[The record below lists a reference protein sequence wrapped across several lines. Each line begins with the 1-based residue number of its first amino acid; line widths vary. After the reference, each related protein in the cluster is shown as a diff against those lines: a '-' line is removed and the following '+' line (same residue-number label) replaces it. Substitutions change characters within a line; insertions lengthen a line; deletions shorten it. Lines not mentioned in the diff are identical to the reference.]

1 MRLVTLGFL
10 LAFSLGS
17 VALRAEQP
25 ISVASPDPVA
35 ATRSQKSAP
44 ASRPQAKAKIS
55 ATAAHKTSKTAAH
68 KTSTTAAHKTS
79 TTAAHKTSTT
89 AARKTSV
96 TAARKTSVT
105 AARKASATAARKV
118 VSKKPTAT
126 AKAVAQKGT
135 PKRRSQ
141 WRHKAVRKTN
151 PPRPSAA
158 PVITPL
164 LAAGAIDPRA
174 LGMQS
179 VSLLVLD
186 QADGRVLM
194 ARNPDDQTSIASIT
208 KLMTA
213 MVTLDAQLPMQETI
227 TIDEAD
233 VDRLK
238 GTHSRLVVGS
248 RLPRHDILRLALM
261 SSENRAA
268 ASLARTYPGGR
279 AVFINAMNAKA
290 NALGMQH
297 SHFADPAGLNPR
309 NLSTASDLA
318 LMVRAA
324 SNYLLIREFTT
335 TTGQTVS
342 LLGGRRQE
350 IFKNTNRLVQSQSP
364 EWHIELSKTGYT
376 SEAGRCLVMK
386 ARVAER
392 SLILVLLDGA
402 GKLTPIGDANRVRR
416 WLESRRQIRSLAA
429 H

>member
-1 MRLVTLGFL
+1 
-10 LAFSLGS
+10 
-17 VALRAEQP
+17 
-25 ISVASPDPVA
+25 
-35 ATRSQKSAP
+35 
-44 ASRPQAKAKIS
+44 
-55 ATAAHKTSKTAAH
+55 
-68 KTSTTAAHKTS
+68 
-79 TTAAHKTSTT
+79 
-89 AARKTSV
+89 
-96 TAARKTSVT
+96 
-105 AARKASATAARKV
+105 
-118 VSKKPTAT
+118 
-126 AKAVAQKGT
+126 VAQKGT
-135 PKRRSQ
+135 PKPRP
-141 WRHKAVRKTN
+141 KAVRKTN
-151 PPRPSAA
+151 PPQPSAA
-158 PVITPL
+158 PVIRPL

-186 QADGRVLM
+186 QADGKVLM

-213 MVTLDAQLPMQETI
+213 MVTLDAQLPMQATI

-248 RLPRHDILRLALM
+248 RLPRRDILRLTLM

-290 NALGMQH
+290 KALGMQH

-335 TTGQTVS
+335 STGQTVS

-350 IFKNTNRLVQSQSP
+350 VFKNTNRLVQSQSP

-416 WLESRRQIRSLAA
+416 WLESRRPTRSVAA

>member
-17 VALRAEQP
+17 AALRAEQP
-25 ISVASPDPVA
+25 TSATSPDPVA
-35 ATRSQKSAP
+35 ATGSQQSDP
-44 ASRPQAKAKIS
+44 AARPQTKPKAP
-55 ATAAHKTSKTAAH
+55 
-68 KTSTTAAHKTS
+68 

-89 AARKTSV
+89 AARKTST
-96 TAARKTSVT
+96 TAAPKTKTTTARKTST
-105 AARKASATAARKV
+105 TTAARKV
-118 VSKKPTAT
+118 VSKTKPTAT
-126 AKAVAQKGT
+126 GKSVAQKGA
-135 PKRRSQ
+135 PKPRP
-141 WRHKAVRKTN
+141 KAVRKTN
-151 PPRPSAA
+151 PPKPSAA
-158 PVITPL
+158 PVTRPL

-186 QADGRVLM
+186 QADGKVLM

-248 RLPRHDILRLALM
+248 RLARRDILRLALM

-290 NALGMQH
+290 KALGMQH

-324 SNYLLIREFTT
+324 SDYLLIREFTT
-335 TTGQTVS
+335 STGQTVS

-350 IFKNTNRLVQSQSP
+350 VFKNTNRLVQSQSP

-392 SLILVLLDGA
+392 TLILVLLDGA

-416 WLESRRQIRSLAA
+416 WLESRRPTRSLAA

>member
-17 VALRAEQP
+17 AALRAEQP
-25 ISVASPDPVA
+25 TSATSPDPVA
-35 ATRSQKSAP
+35 ATGSQQSDP
-44 ASRPQAKAKIS
+44 AARPQTKP
-55 ATAAHKTSKTAAH
+55 KTPT
-68 KTSTTAAHKTS
+68 
-79 TTAAHKTSTT
+79 
-89 AARKTSV
+89 
-96 TAARKTSVT
+96 
-105 AARKASATAARKV
+105 TAARKV
-118 VSKKPTAT
+118 VSKTKPTAT
-126 AKAVAQKGT
+126 AKAVAQKGA
-135 PKRRSQ
+135 PKPRP
-141 WRHKAVRKTN
+141 KAVRKTN
-151 PPRPSAA
+151 PPAA
-158 PVITPL
+158 PVTRPL

-186 QADGRVLM
+186 QADGKVLM

-248 RLPRHDILRLALM
+248 RLARRDILRLALM

-290 NALGMQH
+290 KALGMQH

-324 SNYLLIREFTT
+324 SDYLLIREFTT
-335 TTGQTVS
+335 STGQTVS

-350 IFKNTNRLVQSQSP
+350 VFKNTNRLVQSQSP

-392 SLILVLLDGA
+392 TLILVLLDGA

-416 WLESRRQIRSLAA
+416 WLESRRPTRSLAA

>member
-1 MRLVTLGFL
+1 
-10 LAFSLGS
+10 
-17 VALRAEQP
+17 
-25 ISVASPDPVA
+25 
-35 ATRSQKSAP
+35 
-44 ASRPQAKAKIS
+44 
-55 ATAAHKTSKTAAH
+55 
-68 KTSTTAAHKTS
+68 
-79 TTAAHKTSTT
+79 
-89 AARKTSV
+89 
-96 TAARKTSVT
+96 
-105 AARKASATAARKV
+105 
-118 VSKKPTAT
+118 
-126 AKAVAQKGT
+126 
-135 PKRRSQ
+135 
-141 WRHKAVRKTN
+141 
-151 PPRPSAA
+151 
-158 PVITPL
+158 
-164 LAAGAIDPRA
+164 
-174 LGMQS
+174 MQS

-186 QADGRVLM
+186 QADGKVLM

-213 MVTLDAQLPMQETI
+213 MVTLDAQLPMQDTI

-248 RLPRHDILRLALM
+248 RLPRRDILRLALM

-290 NALGMQH
+290 KALDMQH

-350 IFKNTNRLVQSQSP
+350 IFKNTNRLVQTQSP
-364 EWHIELSKTGYT
+364 AWHIELSKTGYT

-416 WLESRRQIRSLAA
+416 WLESRRQTRSLAA

>member
-1 MRLVTLGFL
+1 MRLVTWGLL

-17 VALRAEQP
+17 AALRAEQP
-25 ISVASPDPVA
+25 ISVAPPDPVA
-35 ATRSQKSAP
+35 ATRSQTSDP
-44 ASRPQAKAKIS
+44 AARPQTKPKAS
-55 ATAAHKTSKTAAH
+55 ATAAR
-68 KTSTTAAHKTS
+68 
-79 TTAAHKTSTT
+79 KTSTT
-89 AARKTSV
+89 AARKTGT
-96 TAARKTSVT
+96 TAARKTS
-105 AARKASATAARKV
+105 ATATRKTGTTATRKV
-118 VSKKPTAT
+118 VSKTKPTAT
-126 AKAVAQKGT
+126 GKAVVQKGT
-135 PKRRSQ
+135 PKRR
-141 WRHKAVRKTN
+141 HTAVRKTN

-158 PVITPL
+158 PAITPL

-186 QADGRVLM
+186 QADGKVLM

-227 TIDEAD
+227 TIDAAD

-248 RLPRHDILRLALM
+248 RLPRRDILRLALM

-392 SLILVLLDGA
+392 TLILVLLDGA

>member
-17 VALRAEQP
+17 AALRAEQP
-25 ISVASPDPVA
+25 TSVTSPDPVA
-35 ATRSQKSAP
+35 ATGSQKPAP
-44 ASRPQAKAKIS
+44 AARPQTKPKASTTAAPKTKT
-55 ATAAHKTSKTAAH
+55 TAAHKTKTTAAP

-79 TTAAHKTSTT
+79 TTAAHKTKTT
-89 AARKTSV
+89 AAPKTKT
-96 TAARKTSVT
+96 TAAHKTKTT
-105 AARKASATAARKV
+105 AAARKV
-118 VSKKPTAT
+118 VSKTKPTAT
-126 AKAVAQKGT
+126 AKAVAQKGA
-135 PKRRSQ
+135 PKPRP
-141 WRHKAVRKTN
+141 KAVRKTN
-151 PPRPSAA
+151 PPQPSAA
-158 PVITPL
+158 PVTRPL

-186 QADGRVLM
+186 QADGKVLM

-290 NALGMQH
+290 KALGMQH

-324 SNYLLIREFTT
+324 SDYLLIREFTT

-350 IFKNTNRLVQSQSP
+350 IFKNTNRLVQTQSP

-392 SLILVLLDGA
+392 TLILVLLDGA

-416 WLESRRQIRSLAA
+416 WLESRRPTRSLAA

>member
-17 VALRAEQP
+17 AALRAEQP
-25 ISVASPDPVA
+25 TSATSPDPVA
-35 ATRSQKSAP
+35 ATGSQQSDP
-44 ASRPQAKAKIS
+44 AARPQTKP
-55 ATAAHKTSKTAAH
+55 KTP
-68 KTSTTAAHKTS
+68 
-79 TTAAHKTSTT
+79 TT
-89 AARKTSV
+89 AARKTSTTAAPKTKTTAAPKTKTTSAPKTKT
-96 TAARKTSVT
+96 TAARKTSTTTARKTKTT
-105 AARKASATAARKV
+105 AARKTSPTTAARKV
-118 VSKKPTAT
+118 VSKTKPTAT
-126 AKAVAQKGT
+126 AKAVAQKGA
-135 PKRRSQ
+135 PKPRP
-141 WRHKAVRKTN
+141 KAVRKTN
-151 PPRPSAA
+151 PPAA
-158 PVITPL
+158 PVTRPL

-186 QADGRVLM
+186 QADGKVLM

-227 TIDEAD
+227 TIDVAD

-248 RLPRHDILRLALM
+248 RLPRRDILRLALM

-290 NALGMQH
+290 KALGMQH

-324 SNYLLIREFTT
+324 SDYLLIREFTT
-335 TTGQTVS
+335 STGQTVS

-350 IFKNTNRLVQSQSP
+350 VFKNTNRLVQSQSP

-392 SLILVLLDGA
+392 TLILVLLDGA

-416 WLESRRQIRSLAA
+416 WLESRRQTRSLAA